1 MRKPKLICGI
11 VSLIGAVAFAAA
23 PTVTDVVAKQRYP
36 WNGLV
41 DITCKVEGLDE
52 TTKGLEFYAS
62 AIVSDLGIT
71 NRLSHFWIMKDGEK
85 STDRVVNANGNY
97 RLLWDAK
104 ADLGEVRYTNMVVR
118 VNIDRAMVQLWDGGP
133 YWATTNIG
141 AEKPEDYG
149 YYFWWGDTVGY
160 KRENDKWVASD
171 GSNPNF
177 SFTESNTPTYNK
189 SVSTLQSEGWITAG
203 GVLAPEYDAAKKHW
217 GGDWRMPTKQEFDD
231 LNSQCDW
238 TRTTLNGVTG
248 YIFRGK
254 GDYSSKSIFLP
265 CAGFGHG
272 PSLSFAGWDGYF
284 LSSVPG
290 SYGDYYAWILYF
302 SSSLPSTEG
311 SYSRYFGLS
320 VRPLQGF
327 TK

>member
-1 MRKPKLICGI
+1 MNKIECIFFVGLM
-11 VSLIGAVAFAAA
+11 SLMSFAE

-36 WNGLV
+36 WGLV
-41 DITCKVEGLDE
+41 DITCKVAGIDE
-52 TTKGLEFYAS
+52 MIEDPKFVLYAVLS
-62 AIVSDLGIT
+62 DSENVS
-71 NRLSHFWIMKDGEK
+71 RMSHFWIIRDGVK
-85 STDRVVNANGNY
+85 SSNLSADANGNY

-118 VNIDRAMVQLWDGGP
+118 VDIKGHQKVQLWEGGP

-160 KRENDKWVASD
+160 KRENDSWVASD
-171 GSNPNF
+171 GSNSNF
-177 SFTESNTPTYNK
+177 SFGNTPTYNK
-189 SVSTLQSEGWITAG
+189 SVSTLQSEGWITAD

-231 LNSQCDW
+231 LISQCDW
-238 TRTTLNGVTG
+238 TWTTLNGVKG
-248 YIFRGK
+248 YIVRGK
-254 GDYSSKSIFLP
+254 GDYLSKRIFLP
-265 CAGFGHG
+265 CAGFGRG
-272 PSLSFAGWDGYF
+272 SSLSFAGSAGYYW
-284 LSSVPG
+284 SSVPHSG
-290 SYGDYYAWILYF
+290 YYSAWLLDFRPSYHRTYDYDRHY
-302 SSSLPSTEG
+302 G
-311 SYSRYFGLS
+311 QS